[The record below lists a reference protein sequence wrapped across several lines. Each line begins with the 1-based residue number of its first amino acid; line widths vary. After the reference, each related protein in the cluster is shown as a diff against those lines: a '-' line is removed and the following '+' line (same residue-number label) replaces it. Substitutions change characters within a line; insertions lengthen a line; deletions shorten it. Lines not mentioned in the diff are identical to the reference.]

1 MRTRTHLT
9 TPPGQEPELSAPS
22 RSGEAYVPGLAIP
35 EEPHVPGRYR
45 RLWVALGLVVVLA
58 LVVDRLVRHRGDVPT
73 WVVGTVTLLPGAWLV
88 HVGHIFAPEGVAG
101 MGLIGVGSAS
111 WAWRLRSAERAPL
124 GG

>member
-22 RSGEAYVPGLAIP
+22 RSGDEAYVPGLAIP

-58 LVVDRLVRHRGDVPT
+58 LVAVVAFRVTTAGQGFDPALDPEVAPGDEAPADDT
-73 WVVGTVTLLPGAWLV
+73 AEDGLPG
-88 HVGHIFAPEGVAG
+88 EG
-101 MGLIGVGSAS
+101 
-111 WAWRLRSAERAPL
+111 
-124 GG
+124 

>member
-45 RLWVALGLVVVLA
+45 RLRVALGLVVVLA
-58 LVVDRLVRHRGDVPT
+58 LVGFVAVRVTTAGQTFDPALDPEFAPGGEAPVDDASDG
-73 WVVGTVTLLPGAWLV
+73 GLPG
-88 HVGHIFAPEGVAG
+88 EG
-101 MGLIGVGSAS
+101 
-111 WAWRLRSAERAPL
+111 
-124 GG
+124 